1 MEGQLTK
8 KRYVTLRQFHLQPL
22 LITTLVQSRS
32 QFTVYL
38 MKSAD
43 NIIQMFFHAC
53 NIHFPYLYHF
63 KQKYGLYFIRT
74 MSTDENINETPLI

>member
-43 NIIQMFFHAC
+43 NIIQTLKRKTQAK
-53 NIHFPYLYHF
+53 NPQASEKY
-63 KQKYGLYFIRT
+63 KQKDAGELFHVAGV
-74 MSTDENINETPLI
+74 